1 VYGGGLL
8 YTKSIP
14 SEGKE
19 GGMVPI
25 AGFTSHRFLLT
36 DTRVPRN
43 TKELVGSVGKQK
55 IEEPERVG
63 KVLDDIHRVVEKA
76 STVLSGSTS
85 ESLATLIDENHRLLD
100 QLHVSHPSLEAVRRI
115 TGADAYNLA
124 TKLTGAG
131 GGGCAVTLIPKDFS
145 SSKLTSLISALES
158 EKFTSETF
166 RTYLTEVGG
175 LGLGILSRPANA
187 SDLPTPPTRSDSLE
201 TTFANTPTAELRGWT
216 ETLGKWAY
224 V

>member
-1 VYGGGLL
+1 MYSRDLRKRRTWRCVVRCSVY
-8 YTKSIP
+8 TC
-14 SEGKE
+14 
-19 GGMVPI
+19 
-25 AGFTSHRFLLT
+25 T
-36 DTRVPRN
+36 DA
-43 TKELVGSVGKQK
+43 
-55 IEEPERVG
+55 
-63 KVLDDIHRVVEKA
+63 DA
-76 STVLSGSTS
+76 SQ
-85 ESLATLIDENHRLLD
+85 TLIDENHRLLD

-131 GGGCAVTLIPKDFS
+131 GGGCAVTLIPEGECSVSFPCSCFVPAVQAAIPSSNHVSPVLMAISFTDFS

-175 LGLGILSRPANA
+175 LGLGILSQPADA
-187 SDLPTPPTRSDSLE
+187 SDLPTPPSDTLE
-201 TTFANTPTAELRGWT
+201 TTFTNTSTAELRGWA
-216 ETLGKWAY
+216 EALGKWAY